1 MQGVRFVALDCET
14 TGLDSER
21 DSVIE
26 VGAVKFS
33 LAENLATFDSLFNPG
48 VRLPSFVSRLTGI
61 TDIELQTAPKIA
73 EKVSEFKNFCEGCI
87 IIGHNLPF
95 DLGFLANSGIDLTS
109 QPTFDTFHLASLL
122 LPRGESLSLE
132 NLAMQYGVTHTE
144 AHRALSD
151 AEATR
156 DVFRVLMEIASH
168 SPRAVWEKISQLKIS
183 SESFLPRF
191 AELALANSNFTFP
204 HQLPN
209 KIPQN
214 PVVASVELREKI
226 SAAQPSL
233 IETTAVASEIAA
245 ATQPNSTIFFG
256 NNLTARE
263 IAKNSN
269 AVTLFSR
276 NQYVCQEK
284 LKSFITK
291 DLNPLEATLAAK
303 LLLHPNANQ
312 HELILSR
319 SEALLFEFIA
329 ADESCNHPDCQ
340 FFRAQNSAAAASLIV
355 SDHASFLEVSQFVS
369 KRIVSEALDLPN
381 NLKQNES
388 FVLDL
393 PNLELLTPNHSE
405 KIAMWWGMLGLLFR
419 EAAPQWGRLQ
429 LSEATGLSNYSKVIE
444 AGKSF
449 LEVASSDLPPRVI
462 SALQTFLS
470 DTPGFARLIR
480 SNAMNEITLEVEAL
494 TLPMLDFTDTALLD
508 AALTANDNFAYAKKL
523 LTLPAETL
531 ASSIPVAQTP
541 QFLVGENLPSN
552 PPEFQKLL
560 LNLAQQL
567 PGVTVILF
575 GNGKEVGDFYEKAV
589 GEFDFPVFG
598 RKLPPAEKLANL
610 PKALILTSIFGKQTI
625 PAAQNCI
632 LVKIP
637 FIVKDNADWNTETL
651 PAAILG
657 FKKLYLK
664 FASHN
669 CAERFITLDS
679 RLTEKNYGEA
689 FLHALPNKF
698 ENRNPESLG
707 IIE

>member
-1 MQGVRFVALDCET
+1 MALDCET

-33 LAENLATFDSLFNPG
+33 LEKNLATFDSLFNPG

-87 IIGHNLPF
+87 ILGHNLPF
-95 DLGFLANSGIDLTS
+95 DLGFLAASGIDLTS
-109 QPTFDTFHLASLL
+109 QPYFDTFHLAALL

-132 NLAMQYGVTHTE
+132 NLALQYGVTHTE

-156 DVFRVLMEIASH
+156 DVFRVLVEIAAQQS
-168 SPRAVWEKISQLKIS
+168 RAVWEKISQLKIS
-183 SESFLPRF
+183 GESFLPRF
-191 AELALANSNFTFP
+191 TELVLANSDFAFP

-214 PVVASVELREKI
+214 SQIASLELREKI
-226 SAAQPSL
+226 SAAQPSF
-233 IETTAVASEIAA
+233 IETTAIASEIV
-245 ATQPNSTIFFG
+245 ATAQPNSTIFFG
-256 NNLTARE
+256 NNFTARE
-263 IAKNSN
+263 IAKNSA
-269 AVTLFSR
+269 AVTSFSR
-276 NQYVCQEK
+276 SNYVCQEK
-284 LKSFITK
+284 LKQFLTK

-303 LLLHPNANQ
+303 LLLHTEANH

-329 ADESCNHPDCQ
+329 ADESCTHASCQ
-340 FFRAQNSAAAASLIV
+340 FALAQKAAQEASLIV
-355 SDHASFLEVSQFVS
+355 SDHASFLEVSQLPR

-381 NLKQNES
+381 NLKQKDS

-393 PNLELLTPNHSE
+393 PNLELLTPKHSE
-405 KIAMWWGMLGLLFR
+405 KLAMWWGMLGLLFR
-419 EAAPQWGRLQ
+419 EAAPQWGRMQ
-429 LSEATGLSNYSKVIE
+429 LSEGVGLAHYSKAIE

-449 LEVASSDLPPRVI
+449 LEVASADLPPRVTA
-462 SALQTFLS
+462 ALQNFLS
-470 DTPGFARLIR
+470 ETPGFIRLIR

-494 TLPMLDFTDTALLD
+494 TLPPLDFTDTALLD
-508 AALTANDNFAYAKKL
+508 VALNANDNFAYAKKIL
-523 LTLPAETL
+523 QLPVEIPTA
-531 ASSIPVAQTP
+531 SIPPVQTP

-560 LNLAQQL
+560 LNLAQKL
-567 PGVTVILF
+567 PGVTVLLF

-598 RKLPPAEKLANL
+598 RKLPSAEKLANL
-610 PKALILTSIFGKQTI
+610 PKVLILTSIFGKQTI

-632 LVKIP
+632 LVKLP

-664 FASHN
+664 FASHH

-689 FLHALPNKF
+689 FLQAILGSYEK
-698 ENRNPESLG
+698 RNPDSLSV
-707 IIE
+707 